1 MSKKRILIVE
11 DEALTVLA
19 LQQELEELGYE
30 IAGNASTAADALRA
44 AEDNRADLVLMDI
57 QLDGGISGIA
67 AAAALRG
74 HLDIPVVFLT
84 AHASAETV
92 GRAVESGAFGYLLKP
107 YTVPEL
113 KRLSTSHFTN
123 TKRKLRCGRRSVC
136 DCLPVWHN
144 PSPSEQ
150 PTNGNELRKA
160 RASAALRNC
169 STDANSL
176 SQLGSQSLS
185 VLFINETG
193 HPHVQI
199 EGF

>member
-1 MSKKRILIVE
+1 MSRQLGGEFVVNRMPAGGTCATISFPSKISRQQPGVPSVTLNNYIMSKKRILIVE

-19 LQQELEELGYE
+19 LKHELAELGYE
-30 IAGNASTAADALRA
+30 IAGDASTAADALRA

-67 AAAALRG
+67 AAAAIRG

-113 KRLSTSHFTN
+113 KAAIDIALHKHNTEIAMRRALSSRLPA
-123 TKRKLRCGRRSVC
+123 
-136 DCLPVWHN
+136 DMAP
-144 PSPSEQ
+144 
-150 PTNGNELRKA
+150 
-160 RASAALRNC
+160 
-169 STDANSL
+169 
-176 SQLGSQSLS
+176 QS
-185 VLFINETG
+185 I
-193 HPHVQI
+193 
-199 EGF
+199 

>member
-1 MSKKRILIVE
+1 MRHHFVSKQNFTPTTRRSSVTLNNYIMSKKRILIVE

-30 IAGNASTAADALRA
+30 IAGNASNAADALRA

-67 AAAALRG
+67 AAAAIRG
-74 HLDIPVVFLT
+74 HFDIPVVFLT

-113 KRLSTSHFTN
+113 KATIDIALHKHNTEIAMRRALSSRLPA
-123 TKRKLRCGRRSVC
+123 GM
-136 DCLPVWHN
+136 
-144 PSPSEQ
+144 
-150 PTNGNELRKA
+150 
-160 RASAALRNC
+160 AA
-169 STDANSL
+169 
-176 SQLGSQSLS
+176 QS
-185 VLFINETG
+185 I
-193 HPHVQI
+193 
-199 EGF
+199 